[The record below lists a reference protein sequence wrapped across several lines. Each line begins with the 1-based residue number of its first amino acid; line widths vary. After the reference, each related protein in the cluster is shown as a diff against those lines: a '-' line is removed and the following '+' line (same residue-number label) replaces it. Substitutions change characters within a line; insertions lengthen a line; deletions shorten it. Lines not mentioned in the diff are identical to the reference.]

1 MRDALAYSGSAVTAV
16 GRSSLLLL
24 ADEKCS
30 GLAHMGC
37 AVTAAEDRLRH
48 HCWQIWGV
56 VWVDK
61 PGFHCCCEQ
70 IMPTATSERG
80 PWDGLAYTG
89 TGVTSVGNWV
99 CCCH

>member
-1 MRDALAYSGSAVTAV
+1 MAYSGSAVTVV
-16 GRSSLLLL
+16 GRSSLLLP

-30 GLAHMGC
+30 GLAHTDC

-48 HCWQIWGV
+48 HCWQIRGV

-80 PWDGLAYTG
+80 AWDGLAYMG
-89 TGVTSVGNWV
+89 TGLTSVGNSV
-99 CCCH
+99 CCCHWT